1 MSLLLNPKQHTR
13 DYPDARSREIMLKTI
28 EFFERRGKR
37 KLKEDDR
44 DRVWYADFLDFVKRE
59 RIFATLLTPAGY
71 GGADCR
77 WDTWR
82 ICEFNEILGFYG
94 LAYWYTWQVSILG
107 LGPIWMS
114 ANEALKRRAARLLE
128 EGAIFAFGLS
138 ERAHGA
144 DIYSTETTL
153 VPTGEG
159 VYRARGE
166 KYYIGNGNQA
176 RMVSTFGKIA
186 GAAGRARGP
195 AGSNDL
201 YVFFAVDSQHERYD
215 LKQNVCNSQSY
226 VSNFRLDDYPITEED
241 ILSKGDEAW
250 NASLNTVNIGKY
262 NLGWASIGIC
272 THAFYEAINHAAGR
286 RLYDMSVTDFP
297 HVRRMLT
304 DAYVRL
310 VAMKLVALR
319 AADYLRA
326 ASPEDRRYLLY
337 NPVVKMKVTTQ
348 GEDVI
353 NLLWDVIAAKGFEK
367 DTYFEMAARD
377 IRGLPKLEGTVH
389 VNIALILKFM
399 PNFLFNPGPYPTVPR
414 RDEAANDDFLFRQG
428 ATKGLGKIQFHDYQ
442 PAFDAYDLPNV
453 NLFEEQLAVF
463 KESLMAAPPSE
474 AQRLDLDFLM
484 TVGEVFA
491 LVVYAALALENARI
505 YGVEHDV
512 VDQIFDVLVRDLS
525 RFAVELHGKAS
536 TTPEQM
542 AYCLRMIRKPAVDEA
557 RYGRVWERDVYALKG
572 AYEMN
577 P

>member
-1 MSLLLNPKQHTR
+1 MLLLNPKKHTR
-13 DYPDARSREIMLKTI
+13 AYPDARSREIMLKTI
-28 EFFERRGKR
+28 EFFERKGKR
-37 KLKEDDR
+37 KLKADDR

-71 GGADCR
+71 GADDCR

-114 ANEALKRRAARLLE
+114 ANETQKRRAAQLLE
-128 EGAIFAFGLS
+128 DGAIFAFGLS

-144 DIYSTETTL
+144 DIYSTDMTL
-153 VPTGEG
+153 TPTGEG
-159 VYRARGE
+159 VYTARGE

-186 GAAGRARGP
+186 G
-195 AGSNDL
+195 SDL
-201 YVFFAVDSQHERYD
+201 YVFFAADSQHGRYE
-215 LKQNVCNSQSY
+215 LRQNVVNSQSY
-226 VSNFRLDDYPITEED
+226 VSNFRLDDYPITEDD
-241 ILSKGDEAW
+241 ILSKGDDAW
-250 NASLNTVNIGKY
+250 NAALNTVNIGKY

-272 THAFYEAINHAAGR
+272 THALYEAINHAAGR
-286 RLYDMSVTDFP
+286 QLYGMHVTDFP

-319 AADYLRA
+319 AADYIRA
-326 ASPEDRRYLLY
+326 ASAEDRRYLLF

-353 NLLWDVIAAKGFEK
+353 NLLWDVVAAKGFER

-399 PNFLFNPGPYPTVPR
+399 PNYLFNPALYYAVGR
-414 RDEAANDDFLFRQG
+414 HDEAANDDFLFHQG
-428 ATKGLGKIQFHDYQ
+428 ATKGLGKIQFHDSQ
-442 PAFDAYDLPNV
+442 PAFDEYDLPNV

-463 KESLMAAPPSE
+463 KKSLMAAPPSD
-474 AQRLDLDFLM
+474 AQRKDLDFLM
-484 TVGEVFA
+484 TVGELFA
-491 LVVYAALALENARI
+491 LVVYATLALENARI
-505 YGVEHDV
+505 YEVEDDV

-525 RFAVELHGKAS
+525 RFAIELHGKAS

-542 AYCLRMIRKPAVDEA
+542 GYCLKMIRKPVVDEA
-557 RYGRVWERDVYALKG
+557 RYGRVWEQQVYALKG